1 LSTEDQAN
9 TAMTHRKGTIR
20 IVAVLVKMKTAV
32 NDPDEVLSKQ
42 FSGMTVFEW
51 LTTATVSI
59 IPTSVSFN

>member
-1 LSTEDQAN
+1 
-9 TAMTHRKGTIR
+9 MTHRKGTIR